1 MTISVNYQK
10 RKNTNLFNQFQTN
23 KNINLTNVQNYIPI
37 YDRFFSLN
45 STNWNA
51 INLNHQWSISDIK
64 DSKKK
69 KNDDENEHVF
79 TCKLKNINDDDD
91 FTTTQNVFIKMAPLL
106 DPFKY
111 VVGKYNHTDPQLF
124 NLPSFDKTAKIHP
137 KLDDP
142 NNSAFVDGFFSF
154 LSSKLL
160 HEHKFIHGL
169 DYYGSFLAIKND
181 YKINI
186 IDDIDYLIQSEFFVK
201 QQNVLFKVEDYTHL
215 ITNNDPKPLQPLKI
229 SSSLKSVAS
238 ITSIDESIFE
248 NIFEN
253 TFEKNTFEKNTF
265 EKNEKNTFE
274 KNTIETHISLIDV
287 KNLGVD
293 LVDIT
298 NSSEFDVTN
307 QKKTESLKSGSTCSS
322 RTSHT
327 NDNELSDSDSDSN
340 QEDELQSDN
349 INSDTKDEAKDDTKD
364 GNADEECE
372 DEESES
378 SIEEETLTL
387 TFSKFPV
394 QVICMEQCENT
405 FDYLIMNGEL
415 TDDEWFSALMQ
426 IIMILITY
434 QKMFLFTHN
443 DLHTNNVMYIP
454 TKKKFIYYTFKKQ
467 TYKVPTFGK
476 IYKIIDFGRAIYKLN
491 GKILCS
497 DSFKTGGDAATQ
509 YNTEPYFNDKKP
521 RLEPNYSFD
530 LCRLACSIFDYV
542 VDDFETIK
550 NMNECSPLVK
560 LIVEWCVDDN
570 GVNVLY
576 KNNGVERYPD
586 FKLYK
591 MIARF
596 VHKHTPVDQLDRK
609 EFSKFIVSNKNIG
622 KNETII
628 NIDELPSYY

>member
-45 STNWNA
+45 NTNWNA
-51 INLNHQWSISDIK
+51 INLNQQWSISDIK

-124 NLPSFDKTAKIHP
+124 NLPSFDKTVTIHP

-142 NNSAFVDGFFSF
+142 NNSSFVDGFFSF

-186 IDDIDYLIQSEFFVK
+186 IDDIDYLIQSEFFIK

-238 ITSIDESIFE
+238 ITSIDDSIFE

-253 TFEKNTFEKNTF
+253 TFEKNTFEKNTI
-265 EKNEKNTFE
+265 E
-274 KNTIETHISLIDV
+274 KNTIEKNETHISLIDV

-349 INSDTKDEAKDDTKD
+349 INSDTKDEAKD
-364 GNADEECE
+364 GNDDDECE

-454 TKKKFIYYTFKKQ
+454 TNKKFIYYTFKKQ